1 MKTDCKGCFGAANND
16 CERCEEERGQEIFFT
31 DLTPYFTK
39 DIKDGV
45 LTGAWVI
52 EEGEQKELILK
63 FDEHISGIEK
73 MVCLQLIGQNLIE
86 IVASQNEAD
95 FLPGITGRNT
105 DPAVGSVG
113 RRTDTARDPT
123 HYHKIKSRNRAG
135 VPVVTRW
142 QRVA

>member
-16 CERCEEERGQEIFFT
+16 CESCEGERGQEIFFT

-86 IVASQNEAD
+86 IAVQEDEAEETDISFRELLDGIRIRQWEASDKERIRR
-95 FLPGITGRNT
+95 GIPHIIT
-105 DPAVGSVG
+105 
-113 RRTDTARDPT
+113 
-123 HYHKIKSRNRAG
+123 K
-135 VPVVTRW
+135 
-142 QRVA
+142 

>member
-16 CERCEEERGQEIFFT
+16 CESCEEERGQEIFFT

-86 IVASQNEAD
+86 TAAQEDEAEEAD
-95 FLPGITGRNT
+95 TSFRELLDGIRTRQWEAS
-105 DPAVGSVG
+105 DEERI
-113 RRTDTARDPT
+113 RRGIPHIIT
-123 HYHKIKSRNRAG
+123 K
-135 VPVVTRW
+135 
-142 QRVA
+142 

>member
-16 CERCEEERGQEIFFT
+16 CENCEEERGQEIFFT

-86 IVASQNEAD
+86 TAAQEDEAEEAD
-95 FLPGITGRNT
+95 TSFRELLDGIRIRQWETSDEERI
-105 DPAVGSVG
+105 
-113 RRTDTARDPT
+113 RRGIPHIIT
-123 HYHKIKSRNRAG
+123 K
-135 VPVVTRW
+135 
-142 QRVA
+142 

>member
-16 CERCEEERGQEIFFT
+16 CESCEEERGQEIFFT

-86 IVASQNEAD
+86 TAAQEDEAEEAD
-95 FLPGITGRNT
+95 TSFRELLDGIRIRQWEAS
-105 DPAVGSVG
+105 DEERI
-113 RRTDTARDPT
+113 RRGIPHIIT
-123 HYHKIKSRNRAG
+123 K
-135 VPVVTRW
+135 
-142 QRVA
+142 

>member
-1 MKTDCKGCFGAANND
+1 MKTDCKGCFGATNND

-86 IVASQNEAD
+86 IVAQQNEAD
-95 FLPGITGRNT
+95 TSFRELLDGIRIRQWEAS
-105 DPAVGSVG
+105 DEERI
-113 RRTDTARDPT
+113 RRGIPHIIT
-123 HYHKIKSRNRAG
+123 K
-135 VPVVTRW
+135 
-142 QRVA
+142 

>member
-73 MVCLQLIGQNLIE
+73 NGVL
-86 IVASQNEAD
+86 AAD
-95 FLPGITGRNT
+95 RTEPDRDSGAAERSRS
-105 DPAVGSVG
+105 DRSAVW
-113 RRTDTARDPT
+113 
-123 HYHKIKSRNRAG
+123 KESR
-135 VPVVTRW
+135 
-142 QRVA
+142 

>member
-16 CERCEEERGQEIFFT
+16 CESCEEERGQEIFFT

-73 MVCLQLIGQNLIE
+73 WC
-86 IVASQNEAD
+86 ACS
-95 FLPGITGRNT
+95 
-105 DPAVGSVG
+105 
-113 RRTDTARDPT
+113 
-123 HYHKIKSRNRAG
+123 
-135 VPVVTRW
+135 
-142 QRVA
+142 